1 MFGACGIAFNHESP
15 LRGKEFVTR
24 KITDSVAKI
33 ALGKLETL
41 ELGCLDAQRDWG
53 HAEEYVKGMW
63 QMLQADEPDTFVFA
77 TNRTESV
84 RFFATM
90 AFKCADI
97 NLEWHGKNEKEI
109 GVDKHTG
116 KTLVK
121 VNANLFR
128 PAEVDILRGDATKA
142 KNQLG
147 WDAKISLEE
156 LCSSMIEMD
165 LQRNKAA

>member
-1 MFGACGIAFNHESP
+1 
-15 LRGKEFVTR
+15 
-24 KITDSVAKI
+24 
-33 ALGKLETL
+33 
-41 ELGCLDAQRDWG
+41 
-53 HAEEYVKGMW
+53 
-63 QMLQADEPDTFVFA
+63 
-77 TNRTESV
+77 
-84 RFFATM
+84 M

-97 NLEWHGKNEKEI
+97 NLEWHRKNEKEI